1 MIKIVLFLLL
11 QGKEKGDY
19 IHRIVNMNVEVQS
32 YLMCEIQKVQSHL
45 ENYIEIKDILT
56 TVEKLEEEND
66 ALREKLRAATEQSQ
80 QLADLMLETG
90 QEKQRVEKELNRY
103 EA

>member
-19 IHRIVNMNVEVQS
+19 IHRIVSMNVEVQS
-32 YLMCEIQKVQSHL
+32 YLMCEIQKVQNHL
-45 ENYIEIKDILT
+45 ENYVEIKDILT

-90 QEKQRVEKELNRY
+90 QEKQRVEKELCRY